1 MENSLQKK
9 VTLTSLVRY
18 TLPTIAM
25 MIFFSF
31 YPFNPPATVF
41 STIFFW
47 KIQ

>member
-31 YPFNPPATVF
+31 YTKGVLHTAGTPL
-41 STIFFW
+41 IY
-47 KIQ
+47 